1 MVLTAHMVLMSLMAT
16 VEEGEA
22 SAPFAPTAG
31 FLSTLRVASNEASA
45 SSGNGA
51 RRLEERPCLR
61 VWVSLSRRN
70 RLDILFHH
78 DWKAGS
84 EFVGFHFRSRESR
97 LTCLVIW
104 NKLSS
109 PGS

>member
-16 VEEGEA
+16 VEEVDA
-22 SAPFAPTAG
+22 SAPFAPPTG

-51 RRLEERPCLR
+51 RRLEESPCLR

-78 DWKAGS
+78 D
-84 EFVGFHFRSRESR
+84 
-97 LTCLVIW
+97 C
-104 NKLSS
+104 
-109 PGS
+109 